1 MFTVQFNS
9 SFVSYICNTNNIN
22 TVYIYFFQI
31 IYTFKRMGI
40 SGKQVSLGMQFVASF
55 FWAIGAILA
64 GPATAAD
71 FLQFFAAVAWCIANV
86 ASAWSMYVNKNNT
99 FSVETADKKNVEMR
113 KI

>member
-1 MFTVQFNS
+1 
-9 SFVSYICNTNNIN
+9 
-22 TVYIYFFQI
+22 
-31 IYTFKRMGI
+31 MGI
-40 SGKQVSLGMQFVASF
+40 SGEQISLGMQFVASF

-99 FSVETADKKNVEMR
+99 IWKSKVVIGLPDYQTAEFFDQ
-113 KI
+113 I